1 MRYLRLVLLGLVAS
15 GALLVLLGRPEASG
29 AIQAGPEV
37 PLVTV
42 TVTKTD
48 DTADGTCDA
57 DCSLREAIIALKPSI
72 PPSPIGTI
80 ILPAGT
86 YTLGIPGTNE
96 DQGLTGDLDIRW
108 DVSIIGEGADSTIID
123 GAMLDRVFHVTG
135 PINVEISGVT
145 IRNGNAGPTGPVESP
160 DLFIF
165 DGGGLLFQAAGPST
179 LTDVIVTGN
188 FAEGFGGGIANEAF
202 DNLTLINSTI
212 SLNEATGGGGGIY
225 IDGTATLTNSTVS
238 DNEAA
243 DSGGGISNSHE
254 LTLTNSTVSDNTAAT
269 GGGISNSGEL
279 TLTNAT
285 VSGNTATDAGGG
297 VNNEDGTLTLKD
309 TIVANNASDDCSGGT
324 TSAGY
329 NLDSDGTCGLAAAGD
344 ISSGDPLLGPLADN
358 GGPTLTHA
366 LLAGSPAIDT
376 ASDDCPPPITD
387 QRGVTRPQGPACDIG
402 AYELEVAAAPTPTP
416 SAAELPA
423 GGDGPAGGSSFLWL
437 ALVIGGLGAMS
448 SGLIL
453 ARVFR
458 QTR

>member
-1 MRYLRLVLLGLVAS
+1 M
-15 GALLVLLGRPEASG
+15 
-29 AIQAGPEV
+29 
-37 PLVTV
+37 
-42 TVTKTD
+42 
-48 DTADGTCDA
+48 
-57 DCSLREAIIALKPSI
+57 
-72 PPSPIGTI
+72 
-80 ILPAGT
+80 PAGT
-86 YTLGIPGTNE
+86 YTLNIPGTNE

-225 IDGTATLTNSTVS
+225 IDGTATLTNSNVS
-238 DNEAA
+238 GNTAG
-243 DSGGGISNSHE
+243 SGGGVFNDGTAE
-254 LTLTNSTVSDNTAAT
+254 LTSS
-269 GGGISNSGEL
+269 
-279 TLTNAT
+279 T
-285 VSGNTATDAGGG
+285 VSGNTAGSGGG
-297 VNNEDGTLTLKD
+297 IRNDSDATATLKNA
-309 TIVANNASDDCSGGT
+309 IVANSSPDDCSGGT

-344 ISSGDPLLGPLADN
+344 ISSSDPLLGPLADN
-358 GGPTLTHA
+358 GGPTQTHA

-402 AYELEVAAAPTPTP
+402 AYEVEVAAAPTPTP

-423 GGDGPAGGSSFLWL
+423 GGGGPAGGSSFLWL